1 MARLLGFHKPGD
13 ELVIARSAGDV
24 VARIPPETREQMQYV
39 FSRLELHG
47 AGLPFSVGITS
58 SMAGEGVS
66 FVGRALAA
74 VLSEDVG
81 RRICL
86 VRANW
91 WSEGEEIDTVNP
103 GLSGLLGGTATLD
116 EVLVP
121 TRYPRLTIL
130 PSGQV
135 PTYARSPLAKTEPMI
150 DVLDRLRSRFDHVLV
165 DLPAIETTAGSLT
178 LCAAT
183 DGVIVVVR
191 QRTTTID
198 QVERSVDDLRHT
210 TVLGVVL
217 NDNHVAL
224 PAMLQRRLLDA

>member
-1 MARLLGFHKPGD
+1 MAKLLGSHKPDG
-13 ELVIARSAGDV
+13 ELVIAGADGDV
-24 VARIPPETREQMQYV
+24 IARIPNETREQMQYV
-39 FSRLELHG
+39 YSRLELHG
-47 AGLPFSVGITS
+47 DGLPFCVGITS

-66 FVGRALAA
+66 FVSRALAA

-81 RRICL
+81 RRVCL
-86 VRANW
+86 IRANW

-116 EVLVP
+116 EVLLP

-135 PTYARSPLAKTEPMI
+135 PTFARSPLTKTEPMAEAV
-150 DVLDRLRSRFDHVLV
+150 DHLRHRFDHVLV

-198 QVERSVDDLRHT
+198 QVERSVEDLRHT
-210 TVLGVVL
+210 TVLGIVL